1 MCLSQGQ
8 GLGMC
13 YVISQIGTPRFR
25 KVECTVYAQRQRER
39 EYSSS
44 DSVTV

>member
-1 MCLSQGQ
+1 
-8 GLGMC
+8 MC

-39 EYSSS
+39 ERERERERIFQLRQ
-44 DSVTV
+44 